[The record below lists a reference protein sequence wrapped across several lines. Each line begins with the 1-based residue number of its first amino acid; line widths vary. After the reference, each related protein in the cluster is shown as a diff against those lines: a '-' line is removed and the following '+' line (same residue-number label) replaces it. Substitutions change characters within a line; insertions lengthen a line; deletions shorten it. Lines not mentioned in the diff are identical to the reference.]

1 MLVLTRKV
9 GQSILINENIEVCI
23 LEVSEGAIKIGIN
36 APKSVKVLRKEII
49 SEVKNENIESLKDIG
64 DLIKKLK

>member
-1 MLVLTRKV
+1 MLVLTRKA
-9 GQSILINENIEVCI
+9 GQSILINEDIEVCI
-23 LEVSEGAIKIGIN
+23 LEASEGSIKIGIN

>member
-1 MLVLTRKV
+1 MLVLTRKA
-9 GQSILINENIEVCI
+9 GQSILIDGNIEVCI

-49 SEVKNENIESLKDIG
+49 SEVKNQNIESIKDIG